1 MSMKKKLWIAI
12 SILTLL
18 GLWAIMY
25 IPYNL
30 EEYNYYYATHMKH
43 KSDQYTFLAALKLS
57 KLPSKYLPEYHIE
70 YFKKKD
76 IEYNT
81 LTKQSVLKKGDYLMI
96 RPSYISYA
104 TSKKNFDNS
113 EVTALAGPTADG
125 TIEPYAKKDL
135 GKGLLQVFSD
145 IQTEL
150 KRNSK
155 KPLINLQK
163 IYNWYFNWLYQ
174 KKF

>member
-1 MSMKKKLWIAI
+1 MKKKLWIAI

-43 KSDQYTFLAALKLS
+43 RRYQYTFLPALRIS
-57 KLPSKYLPEYHIE
+57 KLPPEYLPEFYIE

-76 IEYNT
+76 IQNNT
-81 LTKQSVLKKGDYLMI
+81 LTKQNVIRKGDYLEI
-96 RPSYISYA
+96 RPSFISYA

-113 EVTALAGPTADG
+113 DVTALAGPTPNG
-125 TIEPYAKKDL
+125 TITPYDRKDL
-135 GKGLLQVFSD
+135 GKGLLEAFSD
-145 IQTEL
+145 IQAEL

>member
-1 MSMKKKLWIAI
+1 MKKKLWITI
-12 SILTLL
+12 GILALL

-25 IPYNL
+25 VPYNL

-43 KSDQYTFLAALKLS
+43 RRYQYPFLPALGLT
-57 KLPSKYLPEYHIE
+57 KLPPEYLPEFHIE

-76 IEYNT
+76 IQDNT
-81 LTKQSVLKKGDYLMI
+81 LTKQNVIRKGDYLEI
-96 RPSYISYA
+96 RPSFISYA
-104 TSKKNFDNS
+104 TSKKNFNNDD
-113 EVTALAGPTADG
+113 VVGLAVPDSTG
-125 TIEPYAKKDL
+125 TIIPYDRKDL
-135 GKGLLQVFSD
+135 GKGLLQVLND
-145 IQTEL
+145 TQAEL
-150 KRNSK
+150 KRNSE